1 MPSVGTWLPR
11 KRRANMAGRK
21 RKVSEDD
28 EFIDFNGQLSELTE
42 DDYSDGERLMAG
54 FDDAEDE
61 GELDF
66 G

>member
-1 MPSVGTWLPR
+1 
-11 KRRANMAGRK
+11 MAGRK
-21 RKVSEDD
+21 RKVAGDD

-54 FDDAEDE
+54 FDDDSDDE

>member
-1 MPSVGTWLPR
+1 
-11 KRRANMAGRK
+11 MAGRK
-21 RKVSEDD
+21 RKNKVSEDD

-42 DDYSDGERLMAG
+42 EDYSEGERLMAG